1 MFMVWKPKCGYKI
14 FVFITY
20 SNIQI
25 TLDIDAFGREVE
37 LLGVDPISL
46 RSYRELKDL
55 KADIATQIAA
65 ANHQS

>member
-1 MFMVWKPKCGYKI
+1 MSISYF
-14 FVFITY
+14 
-20 SNIQI
+20 NIQI